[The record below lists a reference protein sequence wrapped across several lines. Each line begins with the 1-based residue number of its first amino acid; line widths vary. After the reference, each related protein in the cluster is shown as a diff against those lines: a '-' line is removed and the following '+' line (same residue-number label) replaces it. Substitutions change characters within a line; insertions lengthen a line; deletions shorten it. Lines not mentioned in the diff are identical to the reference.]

1 MPEPTKLNGVERSAI
16 LILAL
21 GERKAADV
29 LRQMEPRKC
38 SASAQP

>member
-1 MPEPTKLNGVERSAI
+1 MPEAAKLTGTERSAI

-29 LRQMEPRKC
+29 LR
-38 SASAQP
+38 